1 MNLYEMYMSQSADY
15 GNHSFCEHR
24 EHCDWTTDW
33 AEYIDDAP
41 NDSDDYDDEQKY
53 VLVVNK

>member
-41 NDSDDYDDEQKY
+41 NDSDDYDDE
-53 VLVVNK
+53 